1 MFKNLKELN
10 LIFKSSGINN
20 YNFLIFL
27 ILINSLFELISLGV
41 LIPLIASLFDSSLSD
56 KIFNFISSIEFL
68 GINKFAEINKNN
80 FFTLFISFILFIYIL
95 KYIINLYY
103 NFYLSQIKI
112 LYEKKIAR
120 QIMENF
126 VNTSNFYF
134 FDIAKS
140 KILHDIT
147 SRLSTVSNSLI
158 NTANLFVESIIFF
171 IIIIFSV
178 ASLGLNSVY
187 YLLIL
192 IFLSTLFFGFFKK
205 KAIEWS
211 MERGEGGNMR
221 TKNIL
226 DILEGIREIIIFGS
240 SKFLLKEFELSND
253 KFLNPLKKILFWN
266 TVPKIILEFGFII
279 FILSYFLYAIHNSL
293 DYQQILISTTMIVII
308 LSRALPSINRILYN
322 YSQLKYST
330 EPINSI
336 KSIIK
341 LTDSKNSDIK
351 KVNFLKEINIK
362 NINFFYTKKIELFNN
377 LNLLIKKDKKVG
389 IIGETGT
396 GKSTLID
403 IISGLKNPQNGEVLI
418 DGQTINSIGVKNW
431 IENISYVSQRVYLFN
446 TSLRNNITF
455 AGDNEKIDEDKFKT
469 AVKFVNLKDL
479 ILEKKEKEFFLVG
492 EFGKNVSGGQRQKIG
507 IARAIYSNRPI
518 IILDESTNSLDKKSE
533 EYILDKIDKLKDKT
547 IIFIT
552 HNKGSL
558 KSFDS
563 IYKLEKSGI
572 IKIQI

>member
-1 MFKNLKELN
+1 MLKNLKELN
-10 LIFKSSGINN
+10 LIFKYSGIAN
-20 YNFLIFL
+20 YNFLIIL
-27 ILINSLFELISLGV
+27 ILANSLFELMSLGA
-41 LIPLIASLFDSSLSD
+41 LIPLIVSLVDSSLMD
-56 KIFNFISSIEFL
+56 KIYDYISSVSFL
-68 GINKFAEINKNN
+68 EIKFIEINKNN
-80 FFTLFISFILFIYIL
+80 FFTLFILFILFIYLL
-95 KYIINLYY
+95 KYTINLYF

-158 NTANLFVESIIFF
+158 NAANLFVESIIFF

-178 ASLGLNSVY
+178 TTLGLDSILY
-187 YLLIL
+187 ILIL
-192 IFLSTLFFGFFKK
+192 IFLSTIFFSFYKK

-226 DILEGIREIIIFGS
+226 DILEGIREIIIFRS
-240 SKFLLKEFELSND
+240 SKFLLKDFELNNE

-266 TVPKIILEFGFII
+266 SVPKIILEFGFIL
-279 FILSYFLYAIHNSL
+279 FILLYFLYASLNNL
-293 DYQQILISTTMIVII
+293 DYQQLLFSMTMIVIV

-322 YSQLKYST
+322 YSQIKYAT
-330 EPINSI
+330 ESINSVRSLI
-336 KSIIK
+336 E
-341 LTDSKNSDIK
+341 LTDNKNLGFK

-362 NINFFYTKKIELFNN
+362 NVYFSYTKDVKLLNN
-377 LNLLIKKDKKVG
+377 LNLLIEKDKKIG
-389 IIGETGT
+389 IIGGTGT

-403 IISGLKNPQNGEVLI
+403 IISGLKNPKNGEVLI

-455 AGDNEKIDEDKFKT
+455 AGDNEKIDEDKFET
-469 AVKFVNLKDL
+469 AVKFVDLKDL

-518 IILDESTNSLDKKSE
+518 IILDESTNSLDEKAE
-533 EYILDKIDKLKDKT
+533 EYILENINKLKNKT
-547 IIFIT
+547 VIFIT
-552 HNKGSL
+552 HNKNSL
-558 KSFDS
+558 KSFDYV
-563 IYKLEKSGI
+563 YKLEKNGI
-572 IKIQI
+572 IKI